1 MFGFYLVQQKIG
13 NLPPSSSPRHASYY
27 AAVEVGGIFGSIW
40 FRYLVLVLDRIVEQ
54 IFERWEEKQHHHLT
68 TTMVPRTTID
78 RLPHEICVATAINSL
93 QVCNYY
99 YCFLSTHPWVAIP
112 VDSTLVS
119 SPAMRRWICGYLLV
133 VSNSPPKI
141 YI

>member
-1 MFGFYLVQQKIG
+1 
-13 NLPPSSSPRHASYY
+13 
-27 AAVEVGGIFGSIW
+27 VGGETTSSNRNIISNNYSHPVFDQAT
-40 FRYLVLVLDRIVEQ
+40 Y
-54 IFERWEEKQHHHLT
+54 HLT